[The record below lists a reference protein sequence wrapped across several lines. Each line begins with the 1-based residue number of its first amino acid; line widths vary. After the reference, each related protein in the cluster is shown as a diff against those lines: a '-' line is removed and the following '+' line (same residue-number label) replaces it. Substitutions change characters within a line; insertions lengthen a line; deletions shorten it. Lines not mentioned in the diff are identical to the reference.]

1 MQVNYY
7 KEYSHHLNCEM
18 EYKVYGHSGKVCIVF
33 PAQDGR
39 FYDYENFKMVDAL
52 RQFIEEGRLQ
62 LWCIDSVD
70 KWSWSLKDG
79 NESER
84 IELHERWF
92 NYICEEIVGTI
103 IAVDT
108 FLGTVLK
115 VSKTKYEYSDEI
127 NALEKAK
134 IEFENRK
141 GILNVAIYLGLKGTK
156 EYNNIIKEY
165 FEYSKIYN
173 QEREN
178 FKLNCLDKIVKNNFV
193 GTWIIDFAA
202 KEVTLKDGI
211 D

>member
-1 MQVNYY
+1 
-7 KEYSHHLNCEM
+7 
-18 EYKVYGHSGKVCIVF
+18 
-33 PAQDGR
+33 
-39 FYDYENFKMVDAL
+39 MVEK
-52 RQFIEEGRLQ
+52 I
-62 LWCIDSVD
+62 
-70 KWSWSLKDG
+70 
-79 NESER
+79 N
-84 IELHERWF
+84 
-92 NYICEEIVGTI
+92 
-103 IAVDT
+103 
-108 FLGTVLK
+108 
-115 VSKTKYEYSDEI
+115 VSQYSDEI